1 MMPEEIV
8 VGTIFIPRGNYP
20 KSPGEVATDVVS
32 GRLNRVAIYRDA
44 RNQLDFDETGSP
56 VYEVI
61 LRRVEPAE
69 YERH

>member
-8 VGTIFIPRGNYP
+8 VGTIRIPPGNYP
-20 KSPGEVATDVVS
+20 KSPEEVATDVVS
-32 GRLNRVAIYRDA
+32 GRLKRVAVYRDA
-44 RNQLDFDETGSP
+44 RDPSEIDKTGSP
-56 VYEVI
+56 TYEVI